1 MLGNPGYKIL
11 KFLFAEN
18 TVLGFGVRNSAL
30 QESGILEMIGIR
42 NPSSA
47 DKEFEIRLESK
58 TLLDCF
64 LISSLFFVSGE
75 VYLRT

>member
-47 DKEFEIRLESK
+47 GKKEFEIQYLKSVIHSVESRG
-58 TLLDCF
+58 TF
-64 LISSLFFVSGE
+64 L
-75 VYLRT
+75 

>member
-1 MLGNPGYKIL
+1 M
-11 KFLFAEN
+11 EN

-47 DKEFEIRLESK
+47 DKEFEIRYLKSEIHSVESRIQDS
-58 TLLDCF
+58 LGLPFD
-64 LISSLFFVSGE
+64 LFFI
-75 VYLRT
+75 LCLW